1 MSIWSRLFGREE
13 KASAAASVVA
23 GWAPGYPQ
31 SPKAD
36 FKGLNEEGYAKCM
49 AVYSC
54 VNKIADSVAHIPL
67 CLYRGDA
74 EVEDHPLMKRLQR
87 PNAWTPGYLF
97 WKSFVS
103 FRLLNGNAYLERVL
117 RSGAPAKADPTE
129 LEGDSI
135 NTPQEDP
142 ILELWFHRPDWMKIQ
157 IGKFATPEAYVLE
170 NAGKKKSW
178 PSNPTSGESDI
189 LHWRS
194 FNPTDPWFGQ
204 SPLKTG
210 IDAMRTFNKANE
222 WNNHML
228 DNAAQP
234 NGAFVYKPTDSQPG
248 GMSQIQMDA
257 IAKALEEKMSGPKNA
272 RRPLIL
278 NNLEWQTMSLTPLE
292 MDWLN
297 GKDSSIRDICNIFGV
312 PPQMLGLKDAQT
324 YANYAEARQ
333 SFYMETVLPMLDE
346 LCDVLNHWLTPA
358 YGEDLKLKPDHD
370 DVDALNPSRY
380 EKWEKVNANNTLT
393 VNEKRD
399 AIGYEETEDG
409 DVILVP
415 STNIPLGD
423 VVNPPEPV
431 LPPGAFPPG
440 TPGADGVD
448 AAASDA
454 TKKPEG
460 APGAKPPFPP
470 KKPAAGLPFGKK
482 SRLVRLIEKSLAP

>member
-1 MSIWSRLFGREE
+1 MSLWSKLFGREE
-13 KASAAASVVA
+13 KVSAAADVIA

-31 SPKAD
+31 SPKSD

-67 CLYRGDA
+67 CLYRGDE
-74 EVEDHPLMKRLQR
+74 EVEDHPLIKRLQR

-103 FRLLNGNAYLERVL
+103 FRLLNGNSYLERVL
-117 RSGAPAKADPTE
+117 RTGAPAKADTTE
-129 LEGDSI
+129 MESDSI

-157 IGKFATPEAYVLE
+157 IGKFATPEQYILE
-170 NAGKKKSW
+170 NTGKKKAW
-178 PSNPTSGESDI
+178 PSNPMTGESDI
-189 LHWRS
+189 MHWRS

-222 WNNHML
+222 WNNNML

-234 NGAFVYKPTDSQPG
+234 NGAFVYKPSDSQPG
-248 GMSQIQMDA
+248 GMTPTQMNDLANQIDER
-257 IAKALEEKMSGPKNA
+257 LSGPKNA

-297 GKDSSIRDICNIFGV
+297 GKDSSIRDICNLFGV

-324 YANYAEARQ
+324 YSNYAEARQ
-333 SFYMETVLPMLDE
+333 SFYMETVLPCLDE
-346 LCDVLNHWLTPA
+346 LCDVLNHWLTPT

-380 EKWEKVNANNTLT
+380 EKWEKVNSNTTLT
-393 VNEKRD
+393 INEKRD
-399 AIGYEETEDG
+399 AIGYEEIEDG
-409 DVILVP
+409 DIVLVP
-415 STNIPLGD
+415 STNIPLAD

-431 LPPGAFPPG
+431 MPPGFPGDSGTDVAGGKDGADDISSDLVKKPG
-440 TPGADGVD
+440 T
-448 AAASDA
+448 
-454 TKKPEG
+454 
-460 APGAKPPFPP
+460 FPH
-470 KKPAAGLPFGKK
+470 KKPATGLPFGKK
-482 SRLVRLIEKSLAP
+482 SRLVRLIEKSLR